1 MYDCIVYGSSK
12 PFANIWYDSRI
23 IYIFF
28 EDIGLMILSL
38 MVEKTVK
45 VGILKIQYAALL
57 N

>member
-28 EDIGLMILSL
+28 EDIGLMVLSL